1 MLLISLSCHCQSTST
16 QHNIINNQ
24 PAPSYLNHI
33 LIFYPELDVMS
44 AGGGDPS
51 LGDVYDSMRPPLT
64 KEEWHIHDPSHVL
77 ETDGILMIA
86 VTGKA
91 QENGYK

>member
-1 MLLISLSCHCQSTST
+1 MLLIIFCSHFQSTST
-16 QHNIINNQ
+16 LSFNQ
-24 PAPSYLNHI
+24 PAPRYFDI
-33 LIFYPELDVMS
+33 LKFNIL

-51 LGDVYDSMRPPLT
+51 LGDVYDSMSPPLT

>member
-1 MLLISLSCHCQSTST
+1 
-16 QHNIINNQ
+16 
-24 PAPSYLNHI
+24 
-33 LIFYPELDVMS
+33 MS

-51 LGDVYDSMRPPLT
+51 LSDVYDSMRPPLT

>member
-1 MLLISLSCHCQSTST
+1 MI
-16 QHNIINNQ
+16 
-24 PAPSYLNHI
+24 
-33 LIFYPELDVMS
+33 S

-51 LGDVYDSMRPPLT
+51 LSIVYDNMNPPLT
-64 KEEWHIHDPSHVL
+64 REEWHIHDPSHVL
-77 ETDGILMIA
+77 ETDGILMVA

>member
-1 MLLISLSCHCQSTST
+1 MLWLSLSCHSESTRA
-16 QHNIINNQ
+16 HYLHQ
-24 PAPSYLNHI
+24 PRLALSSSPNL
-33 LIFYPELDVMS
+33 LFS
-44 AGGGDPS
+44 AGDGDPS
-51 LGDVYDSMRPPLT
+51 LSDVYDSMSPPLT
-64 KEEWHIHDPSHVL
+64 REEWHIHDPSHVL

>member
-1 MLLISLSCHCQSTST
+1 
-16 QHNIINNQ
+16 
-24 PAPSYLNHI
+24 
-33 LIFYPELDVMS
+33 MS
-44 AGGGDPS
+44 AGDGDPS
-51 LGDVYDSMRPPLT
+51 LSDVYDSMSPPLT

>member
-1 MLLISLSCHCQSTST
+1 
-16 QHNIINNQ
+16 
-24 PAPSYLNHI
+24 
-33 LIFYPELDVMS
+33 MS
-44 AGGGDPS
+44 SGDGDPS
-51 LGDVYDSMRPPLT
+51 LSDVYDSMSPPLT
-64 KEEWHIHDPSHVL
+64 QEEWHIHDPSHVL

>member
-1 MLLISLSCHCQSTST
+1 MLNMLLLSLRCRSKITRAPAQYF
-16 QHNIINNQ
+16 NQ
-24 PAPSYLNHI
+24 PAPIYFNHAGLSLNP
-33 LIFYPELDVMS
+33 FS

-51 LGDVYDSMRPPLT
+51 LSDVYDNMNPPLT
-64 KEEWHIHDPSHVL
+64 REEWHVHDPSHVL
-77 ETDGILMIA
+77 ETDGILMVA